1 VPKKKQKRYTLL
13 YADTVA
19 ELEDKVNDCLD
30 DGWELKDS
38 TWTDSEQGT
47 MIYFQVMTR

>member
-1 VPKKKQKRYTLL
+1 MPKKQKRYTLL

-38 TWTDSEQGT
+38 TWTDGIVT
-47 MIYFQVMTR
+47 TTYYQVMVR